1 MQIRA
6 TVKWRQSLPL
16 TRAAAN
22 HPPRPHPSSRRSLS
36 PSPLPSQSTGPRRVF
51 QFLTHRRHSPPPSSR
66 SSAARAPDFHTP
78 AAAATATAPPHQ
90 VERVEVRTPSRPGSV
105 CLMRLRRVVPPDIY
119 MRCDFIGR
127 SWCRSKS
134 HTHTDRTHEATHPST
149 HPPTHRLSLPS
160 SSSPGVLR
168 HPGNHRDTRK
178 ESVYFIPTLC
188 HPRHQNGRED
198 TLSYRFSPGKRAQA
212 PSP

>member
-36 PSPLPSQSTGPRRVF
+36 PSPIPSQSTGPRRVF

-90 VERVEVRTPSRPGSV
+90 VERVEVRTLPPWFSLPNASAPGRTTRYIYALRFHWKILVPLEEPHAHRPHTRGYPS
-105 CLMRLRRVVPPDIY
+105 I
-119 MRCDFIGR
+119 
-127 SWCRSKS
+127 
-134 HTHTDRTHEATHPST
+134 
-149 HPPTHRLSLPS
+149 HPPTHPS
-160 SSSPGVLR
+160 PVVAVVIVAWGTSAPRQS
-168 HPGNHRDTRK
+168 
-178 ESVYFIPTLC
+178 
-188 HPRHQNGRED
+188 PRH
-198 TLSYRFSPGKRAQA
+198 
-212 PSP
+212 

>member
-22 HPPRPHPSSRRSLS
+22 HPPAFSSCLF
-36 PSPLPSQSTGPRRVF
+36 PLPARLSLAVHWTRRVF

-78 AAAATATAPPHQ
+78 AAATATAPPHQ
-90 VERVEVRTPSRPGSV
+90 VERVEVRTLPSGSA
-105 CLMRLRRVVPPDIY
+105 CLTRLRRVVPLDIY

-134 HTHTDRTHEATHPST
+134 HTYTDCTHEATHP
-149 HPPTHRLSLPS
+149 PTHRPSLSS
-160 SSSPGVLR
+160 SSSPRVLR
-168 HPGNHRDTRK
+168 HSGNHRDTRK
-178 ESVYFIPTLC
+178 ESVYFISTFC
-188 HPRHQNGRED
+188 HPCHRNSHED
-198 TLSYRFSPGKRAQA
+198 TLSFRFSPGKRAWA
-212 PSP
+212 PSPVKSLET

>member
-22 HPPRPHPSSRRSLS
+22 HPSRPHPSTFHLPFSL
-36 PSPLPSQSTGPRRVF
+36 SQSTGPRRVF
-51 QFLTHRRHSPPPSSR
+51 QFLTHRWHSLPPSSR

-90 VERVEVRTPSRPGSV
+90 VERVEVRTLPLGSA
-105 CLMRLRRVVPPDIY
+105 CLTRLRRVVPPDIY

-127 SWCRSKS
+127 FWCRSKS
-134 HTHTDRTHEATHPST
+134 HMYTGPHTRG
-149 HPPTHRLSLPS
+149 HPPTHRLSLS
-160 SSSPGVLR
+160 SSSLGVLR
-168 HPGNHRDTRK
+168 HPGSH
-178 ESVYFIPTLC
+178 
-188 HPRHQNGRED
+188 
-198 TLSYRFSPGKRAQA
+198 
-212 PSP
+212 